1 MQADCPLMV
10 PPLLGLTLP
19 VLVWTT
25 SLVVVVVIGVTVAEA
40 RTLVEDASLFLA
52 THFLLLVDLRT
63 RLLLR
68 TF

>member
-1 MQADCPLMV
+1 MV